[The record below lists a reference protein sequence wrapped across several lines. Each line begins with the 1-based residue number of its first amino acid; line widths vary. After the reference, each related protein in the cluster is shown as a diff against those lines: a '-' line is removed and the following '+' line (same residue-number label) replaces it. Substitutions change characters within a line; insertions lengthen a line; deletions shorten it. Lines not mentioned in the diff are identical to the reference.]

1 MPEINISLFSQ
12 SLHLLDRTIFD
23 RLVRKHNT
31 DKHTKGINS
40 WTHLVSMVFCHL
52 AKSSSVREI
61 SDGLRSA
68 AGNLNHLGLSRA
80 PSKSSVSYIN
90 KHRTWLLFKDFYFAL
105 LQRYEPSLARRRRF
119 ALRLKRKIFLM
130 DATTI
135 SLCLNLF
142 DWAKFRTRKGAIK
155 LHTVLDYDTALPV
168 FMHMTEGRRHESQIA
183 PSVQFPQGSVVV
195 MDKAFV
201 DYEYLYNLDSSKVYF
216 VTRLKD
222 NADIQ
227 WVEYFLTPAKHDHI
241 LSDSDIRLSG
251 YYSAQK
257 YPKHLRVVE
266 VYDEKTEQHLLLLTN
281 NISWTADTIS
291 QLYKARWDIE
301 VFFRQIKQVLR
312 IKTFIGTSPNAVLI
326 QVWSAMITILLLKYL
341 QNRAR
346 HKWHLSNLAAM
357 LRTHLFSKIELWHW
371 LNYPFIKSNPPPN
384 ELPLL
389 KLLD

>member
-12 SLHLLDRTIFD
+12 TLQLLDRTLFD
-23 RLVRKHNT
+23 RLVRKYNT
-31 DKHTKGINS
+31 DKYSKGLNS

-90 KHRTWLLFKDFYFAL
+90 QHRSWQLFRDFYFAL
-105 LQRYEPSLARRRRF
+105 LQRYEPSLARRRQY
-119 ALRLKRKIFLM
+119 ALKLKRKIFLM

-135 SLCLNLF
+135 SLCLSLF

-168 FMHMTEGRRHESQIA
+168 FLHMTEGRRHESQVA
-183 PSVQFPQGSVVV
+183 PSVRFSPGSVVV
-195 MDKAFV
+195 MDKAYV
-201 DYEYLYNLDSSKVYF
+201 DYSFLHNLDSNKVYF
-216 VTRLKD
+216 VTRLKE
-222 NADIQ
+222 NADIE
-227 WVEYFLTPAKHDHI
+227 WIESFLTPDKHEHI
-241 LSDSDIRLSG
+241 LSDNDIRLAG
-251 YYSAQK
+251 YMTAQK
-257 YPKHLRVVE
+257 YPEHLRVVE
-266 VYDEKTEQHLLLLTN
+266 VYDESSDQYLLLLTN
-281 NISWTADTIS
+281 NFSWTADTIS

-371 LNYPFIKSNPPPN
+371 LNYPFIKSKPPPN
-384 ELPLL
+384 EMPLL